1 MRRFEV
7 FLAGSL
13 FAEIDGKLIIVG
25 KAVLVNLR
33 PITLPNLLDYGFST
47 ELAFVLTRIILVS

>member
-7 FLAGSL
+7 FLTGSL

-25 KAVLVNLR
+25 KVVLVNLR
-33 PITLPNLLDYGFST
+33 PIALPNLLDYGFST
-47 ELAFVLTRIILVS
+47 ELAFVLTRVVLVS